1 MIAYTYTYMHACE
14 PLSDRRPCGHFP
26 FSDVLPTTCIA
37 FRSVL
42 YVASPCTLPLL
53 LQVYLPLLP
62 EHPGFVISCPACS
75 PRETTRLSGDAYV
88 LHALAY
94 STSRQ
99 AGGRQWIDRRLLRT
113 QTQAAERHGKVTC
126 RQAGRAPSRR
136 RRRRIDRPG
145 RPKLARDA
153 RDMLQAS

>member
-99 AGGRQWIDRRLLRT
+99 AVDRSET
-113 QTQAAERHGKVTC
+113 AAHADAGSRAAWQGHM
-126 RQAGRAPSRR
+126 QAGRQGALASPSPSHRS
-136 RRRRIDRPG
+136 PG
-145 RPKLARDA
+145 PTKASARARDA